1 MQKGLSMAQDKQERA
16 YTAKAG
22 ANALAKPR
30 KTAESFVMLPAEV
43 LNSSAYKN
51 LGYSAKAILIE
62 LIHFYY
68 GSNNGS
74 LWIAP
79 GMLKERGFAKNT
91 AIRSYKELIVHG
103 FIFQTRKG
111 GSTKGGCSWFALTW
125 LPINKSTGM
134 DLNCYEHKKFLK
146 FIPQEKKSCPKLGT
160 AKTQN
165 GYHAKRG
172 GIKGN
177 SKQSKGTSFQALNPD
192 AVIPKLVTYKDI
204 AIYRGGILQE
214 QPQANSQNWIA
225 NDQARLKEIGLAGL
239 QSYQTPTIH

>member
-16 YTAKAG
+16 YMAKAG
-22 ANALAKPR
+22 AQALAKPK
-30 KTAESFVMLPAEV
+30 KTAEPFVMLPAEV

-51 LGYSAKAILIE
+51 LGYSARALLIE

-79 GMLKERGFAKNT
+79 EMLKERGFAKNT

-125 LPINKSTGM
+125 LQLNKSEGM
-134 DLNCYEHKKFLK
+134 DLNCYQHKKFLK
-146 FIPQEKKSCPKLGT
+146 FIPQEKNSCPKLGT

-165 GYHAKRG
+165 GYHVKSEAL
-172 GIKGN
+172 KGN
-177 SKQSKGTSFQALNPD
+177 DKKSKAMSFQVLNSDP
-192 AVIPKLVTYKDI
+192 VIPKLVTYKDI

-214 QPQANSQNWIA
+214 PLQANSQNWIA
-225 NDQARLKEIGLAGL
+225 QDQARLKEIGLAGL